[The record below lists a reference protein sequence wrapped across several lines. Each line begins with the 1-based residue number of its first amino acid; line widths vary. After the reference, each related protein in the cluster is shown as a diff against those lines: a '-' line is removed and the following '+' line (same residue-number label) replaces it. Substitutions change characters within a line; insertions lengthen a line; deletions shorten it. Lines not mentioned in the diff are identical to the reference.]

1 MGRCGGLRARRLCS
15 QLAWGILASWM
26 LWALNLQIS
35 TRSDRPKTP
44 AILGLMRLNF
54 LSVKHVH
61 VRAQFCQSQR
71 NSSSVSTAC
80 TCDRNR
86 PSLQG
91 KRGVHPRPHNNIC
104 FVIDI

>member
-1 MGRCGGLRARRLCS
+1 MTKTAYPMGRCGGLRARRLCS

-54 LSVKHVH
+54 LSVHGVWLVSVHDHHQIIARIAQSLAWVVLEFGDIDCMHVIP
-61 VRAQFCQSQR
+61 F
-71 NSSSVSTAC
+71 
-80 TCDRNR
+80 
-86 PSLQG
+86 
-91 KRGVHPRPHNNIC
+91 
-104 FVIDI
+104 